1 MGHLRALLAASFY
14 LFSLLAANA
23 TAQDQTLQVG
33 NPIERQLAAGQTHT
47 FSVKLDENNFI
58 QLVVEQRGIDVV
70 VKVAA
75 PDGKILATTDTP
87 NGTQGP
93 ENVSFV
99 ASTAGTYRV
108 LVTPLNKDA
117 SAGKYEIKI
126 IEVREATEQELQSGK
141 NMEGLKEKGLAL
153 LAEAEGVMQHIR
165 TPTTRIRS
173 QLQAAQMLWEL
184 DEKRAS
190 RFLNDAATGLTELLA
205 TFDLMDQSYMVEF
218 SGITQLRHEILQTM
232 AARDPD
238 AALNFL
244 QASKLP
250 GSPYGSKR
258 DMEMQENA
266 LELMI
271 ADQIVAKDPK
281 RAFELARKKLKTGY
295 SHNFIN
301 TIVSIKQK
309 DAELAKQLANELV
322 GKLLQEQLLKQ
333 PEAANLSVA
342 LIYSCRSGDM
352 NAATRNN
359 RRGAIFVEPMMS
371 PESCRDLL
379 QKAFDTAMS
388 FSPPAGNTYT
398 PERDAAWNLLRGLQ
412 QLGAQL
418 NETIGGGQ
426 ASVEKKFNDLTAA
439 ANPYQAMFHAAAVQ
453 MNGSVEEAV
462 QAIEKAP
469 EEVREQ
475 LYFQL
480 ANTTAARGDGEAARK
495 IINEHVSNPLQ
506 RRQALA
512 NLEQQ
517 EMYQLMSRGKAED
530 ALKAIALLRTPRE
543 RANMLMQIARVIGPG
558 YKRAAAINLLD
569 QARNMLAPG
578 HLAQDQDQMNA
589 LNELARAF
597 ARYDVKRAFEI
608 VDPLIDQYN
617 DLCTAGRALQGFGL
631 DYYKNEELEMVNG
644 NNLTSLAIN
653 LSSTLG
659 TLALINFERAKTSA
673 DRLRLPEVRLRAYL
687 DIAQRTIQPTKRT
700 IEWGGGGARIIHLG
714 PRR

>member
-1 MGHLRALLAASFY
+1 MSNIRALLAASFY
-14 LFSLLAANA
+14 LCFLLAVNA

-33 NPIERQLAAGQTHT
+33 SPIERQLAGGQTHT
-47 FSVKLDENNFI
+47 FSVRLDENAYI

-70 VKVAA
+70 VNVAG
-75 PDGKILATTDTP
+75 PDGKSFGKTDTP
-87 NGTQGP
+87 NGTEGP

-99 ASTAGTYRV
+99 GTTAGAYRII
-108 LVTPLNKDA
+108 VTPLNNDA

-141 NMEGLKEKGLAL
+141 NMEGIKEKGLAL
-153 LAEAEGVMQHIR
+153 FAEAENLMQQIR
-165 TPTTRIRS
+165 TPATRIRS

-190 RFLNDAATGLTELLA
+190 KFLNDAASGLTELLA
-205 TFDLMDQSYMVEF
+205 TFDSMDQSYMIEY
-218 SGITQLRHEILQTM
+218 SGITQLRHEILQFM

-238 AALNFL
+238 AALSFL

-250 GSPYGSKR
+250 GNPYGNKR
-258 DMEMQENA
+258 EMESQDNA

-271 ADQIVAKDPK
+271 ADQIVARDPK

-295 SHNFIN
+295 SHNLIN
-301 TIVSIKQK
+301 TIVLMKRK
-309 DAELAKQLANELV
+309 DAELATQLANELV

-333 PEAANLSVA
+333 PEAANLSVG
-342 LIYSCRSGDM
+342 LIYSCRSREVTGPR
-352 NAATRNN
+352 TN
-359 RRGAIFVEPMMS
+359 RRGAFFVEQLLS

-388 FSPPAGNTYT
+388 FTPPVGNTYA
-398 PERDAAWNLLRGLQ
+398 PERDAASNLLRSLQ

-426 ASVEKKFNDLTAA
+426 ASVEKKFNDLNAA
-439 ANPYQAMFHAAAVQ
+439 ANPYQSMFHLAAVQ

-480 ANTTAARGDGEAARK
+480 ANTAAARGDGEGARK
-495 IINEHVSNPLQ
+495 IINEHVSNPYQ

-512 NLEQQ
+512 NLDQQ
-517 EMYQLMSRGKAED
+517 EMYQAMSRGKAED

-558 YKRAAAINLLD
+558 YKRSAAINLLD
-569 QARNMLAPG
+569 QARNLLAPG
-578 HLAQDQDQMNA
+578 LQAQDQEQMNA
-589 LNELARAF
+589 LIELARAF
-597 ARYDVKRAFEI
+597 ARYDVKRAFDI
-608 VDPLIDQYN
+608 VDPLIDQFN
-617 DLCTAGRALQGFGL
+617 ELCAAGRALQGFGL
-631 DYYKNEELEMVNG
+631 EYYKNEELEMING
-644 NNLTSLAIN
+644 NNLTSIAIN
-653 LSSTLG
+653 LSSALG

-687 DIAQRTIQPTKRT
+687 DIAQRTIQPTRRT
-700 IEWGGGGARIIHLG
+700 NEWGGGGRIIHLG
-714 PRR
+714 PRM